1 MSNKQAHLLAEL
13 EKIQPA
19 TAGQLGAVL
28 YPQHGHAIRTI
39 MASSRIKRLARK
51 KVIEFAG
58 FGRASDR
65 GGVAPAM
72 WRLLGK

>member
-1 MSNKQAHLLAEL
+1 MTNKQAHLLVEL

-28 YPQHGHAIRTI
+28 YPQHAHAVRTI
-39 MASSRIKRLARK
+39 MASSRVSRLVRK
-51 KVIEFAG
+51 KLIEFAG
-58 FGRASDR
+58 FERASDR
-65 GGVAPAM
+65 GGVAPAT

>member
-1 MSNKQAHLLAEL
+1 MSTKQAHLLAEL

-28 YPQHGHAIRTI
+28 YPQHSHTIRTI

-51 KVIEFAG
+51 KVVEFVG
-58 FGRASDR
+58 FGRASGR
-65 GGVAPAM
+65 GGVAPAT
-72 WRLLGK
+72 WRLSPK

>member
-1 MSNKQAHLLAEL
+1 MTNKQAHLLAEL

-28 YPQHGHAIRTI
+28 YPQHSHKVRTI
-39 MASSRIKRLARK
+39 MACSRISRLARNK
-51 KVIEFAG
+51 LIEFAG
-58 FGRASDR
+58 FERASDR
-65 GGVAPAM
+65 GGVAPAT